1 MIANLQS
8 IYYKFKYIYIITQT
22 VKKDKI
28 IKANY
33 KEDCDDRD
41 IDLVVTLL
49 IGMPKSSIS

>member
-8 IYYKFKYIYIITQT
+8 IYYKFKYIYIILQK
-22 VKKDKI
+22 VIKGKI

>member
-8 IYYKFKYIYIITQT
+8 IYYKFKYIYIITQK

-49 IGMPKSSIS
+49 IGMPKS

>member
-8 IYYKFKYIYIITQT
+8 IYYKFKYIYIILQK
-22 VKKDKI
+22 VKKGKI

-41 IDLVVTLL
+41 ID
-49 IGMPKSSIS
+49 